1 MMDESFFRPVY
12 HVINKPLTW
21 CGVERRMFIFAIML
35 GAISFQLLRSLLAG
49 VLIFLLFFVLGR
61 FVTARD
67 TELIRVLQIASRW
80 RSRYDPLKYAPPRL
94 FMDLHL

>member
-1 MMDESFFRPVY
+1 MVDDAFFRPVY
-12 HVINKPLTW
+12 RVINKPLTW
-21 CGVERRMFIFAIML
+21 FGVDRRMLIFAIML

-67 TELIRVLQIASRW
+67 PELIRALQIASRW

-94 FMDLHL
+94 FLDHHS